1 MKKKKAMKQL
11 NKLWKGMKL
20 HLKTFLETNSQ
31 DDLHQFRV
39 HIKKLKALLTL
50 YASEQENKGLLHEFK
65 PVKTV
70 FKAAG
75 EIRNAYINL
84 QLGEKH
90 QLQDEN
96 FDQHQQQ
103 ILQQG
108 TARFKSQ
115 GKSYLKRLKKAHI
128 ALQNNLHKLQGKTIR
143 NFYKEKLNRI
153 AVFFAAPTFDE
164 EMHTARKN
172 SKLLIY
178 NQKAS
183 AGALHGKLQ
192 VNTNYLNQLQD
203 KIGQWHDHLLTME
216 VLSAMNQPDNQAIIN
231 LKNSNAALE
240 LEILEQS
247 ANFREKVTA
256 PEDAAIKI
264 VPETVV

>member
-1 MKKKKAMKQL
+1 MKKKKAVKQL
-11 NKLWKGMKL
+11 DKLWKGMKS

-39 HIKKLKALLTL
+39 HVKKLKALLTL
-50 YASEQENKGLLHEFK
+50 YASEPENKGLLHEFK

-75 EIRNAYINL
+75 DIRNAHINL

-96 FDQHQQQ
+96 FNQHQQQ

-128 ALQNNLHKLQGKTIR
+128 ALQNNLHKLQGKTVR
-143 NFYKEKLNRI
+143 NFYKDKLNQVD
-153 AVFFAAPTFDE
+153 AFFTAPTFDE
-164 EMHTARKN
+164 AMHTARKN
-172 SKLLIY
+172 IKLLIY

-183 AGALHGKLQ
+183 AEALHGKLQ
-192 VNTNYLNQLQD
+192 INTDYLNQLQD

-240 LEILEQS
+240 LEILELAAS
-247 ANFREKVTA
+247 FREKVSTA
-256 PEDAAIKI
+256 EDAAVKI